1 MMTHEYTVNGMSCM
15 GCKNHVQE
23 ALQNTQGVVEAQ
35 VDLEKGLAV
44 VTMES
49 HIPLSE
55 LQAVVKA
62 AGAHYSIVE
71 KGTAPEQK
79 SEEVKKKALK

>member
-1 MMTHEYTVNGMSCM
+1 MMIHEYTVIGMSCM

-44 VTMES
+44 ISMES

-55 LQAVVKA
+55 LQASVKA
-62 AGAHYSIVE
+62 AGAHYTILE
-71 KGTAPEQK
+71 KGGASIPD
-79 SEEVKKKALK
+79 SEEVKKKAL